1 MTSAYL
7 SLYSQDRPELG
18 RGSGVERM
26 CSCPAPA
33 HEDRKPSCSVHLETG
48 KWFCHGCGEGGGVV
62 KWLRLTRGLPGP
74 EALEA
79 ARRLGLAPEHG
90 DVINSSRV
98 NGRGQSAP
106 NGQRPYRQPC
116 SVNNAPPAALPSR
129 YGACYLYRTPD
140 GTEYARVFRYPENR
154 PVRKADPYT
163 RRSGGKYAGTW
174 THRAPQHRWPYRVE
188 TLTDATPVVIVEG
201 EKCADAL
208 AGLAEGFG
216 VLSWLGGSGAVLRT
230 DWDALAGREVILW
243 PDADEPGREAMARLA
258 GELDRVG
265 AAKVL
270 MIDPEEDRPDGWDV
284 ADAIKEDGW
293 EWEETQRYLLQAEQV
308 DQKECRRLRRVA
320 EKVLVTAEGID
331 PDRIEWIWEPYLPSG
346 AVTLMAGAP
355 GCGKSFL
362 SIALA
367 ADLSRGRTPF
377 HKRRTAKVR
386 TAILSLED
394 DPARTIVPRLKA
406 CGADL
411 GEIVIF
417 DWRHPEADSLET
429 LSLREGTE
437 GELLRV
443 LREGVKLHGIR
454 LVIIDTLTAFTPARM
469 DGNEAVAV
477 RQMMKPLAR
486 FASECGVGVLVIC
499 HARKRSSHDSTHGV
513 QATVL
518 GSVDYVASCRSA
530 LLVQKDPKVD
540 EGTAGIMTHAK
551 CNFGPLGPSLSFSIG
566 TDGWRWGEVRQESA
580 EEIEEALLARRDNRR
595 TKDREER
602 RERRRAETRARIEE
616 RIRTYL
622 EENPGEGISTRELR
636 ENIEARNDTI
646 AGVLNHMLEDGGL
659 VRRRKGKRKVLWHLA
674 DNGQQGRTIDQH
686 KPPENGSRFKNGS
699 QKSKTPGSG
708 SVDRKEKT
716 CPVENKTVPVSPPL
730 CARAGTNLGTG
741 LHPEAETERN
751 KGRRKASPKP
761 NGRSP

>member
-1 MTSAYL
+1 MTGAVL
-7 SLYSQDRPELG
+7 SLYSEDRPGLS
-18 RGSGVERM
+18 RGSGAERM
-26 CSCPAPA
+26 CSCPSPT
-33 HEDRKPSCSVHLETG
+33 HEDRKPSCSVDLESG

-62 KWLRLTRGLPGP
+62 KWLRLTRGLSGP
-74 EALEA
+74 EALET
-79 ARRLGLAPEHG
+79 ARRLGLAPEPRDARHKA
-90 DVINSSRV
+90 RV
-98 NGRGQSAP
+98 NGSHQSAP
-106 NGQRPYRQPC
+106 DGHRPYRQPS
-116 SVNNAPPAALPSR
+116 SVEVAPPVALPSR
-129 YGACYLYRTPD
+129 YAACYQYRTPD
-140 GTEYARVFRYPENR
+140 GTGYARVYRYPENR
-154 PVRKADPYT
+154 PGRKADPYT
-163 RRSGGKYAGTW
+163 LRNSGEQAGTW
-174 THRAPQHRWPYRVE
+174 THRAPQKRWPYRIE
-188 TLTDATPVVIVEG
+188 SLTGATPVVIVEG

-208 AGLAEGFG
+208 AGLTQEVG

-230 DWDALAGREVILW
+230 NWDSLAGREVILW
-243 PDADEPGREAMARLA
+243 PDADDPGREAMARLA
-258 GELDRVG
+258 GELDRIG
-265 AAKVL
+265 AAEVL
-270 MIDPEEDRPDGWDV
+270 MISPEEDRPAGWDV
-284 ADAIKEDGW
+284 ADAIAKHGW
-293 EWEETQRYLLQAEQV
+293 GWEETRQYLLQAEPV
-308 DQKECRRLRRVA
+308 DQQECRRLRRVA

-331 PDRIEWIWEPYLPSG
+331 PDGIDWIWEPYLPAG

-367 ADLSRGRTPF
+367 AELSRGVTPF
-377 HKRRTAKVR
+377 HRRRTGKVP

-417 DWRHPEADSLET
+417 DWCHPEADSLDT
-429 LSLREGTE
+429 LSMREGTE

-443 LREGVKLHGIR
+443 LREGVKLHGLR

-469 DGNEAVAV
+469 DGHEAVAV

-486 FASECGVGVLVIC
+486 FASDCGVAVLVIC

-518 GSVDYVASCRSA
+518 GSVDYVAACRSA
-530 LLVQKDPKVD
+530 LLVQKDPKAD

-551 CNFGPLGPSLSFSIG
+551 CNFGPLGPSLSFLIG
-566 TDGWRWGEVRQESA
+566 ADGWKWGEERQESA

-602 RERRRAETRARIEE
+602 RERRRAETRTRIEE

-646 AGVLNHMLEDGGL
+646 AGVLNGMLEEGCL
-659 VRRRKGKRKVLWHLA
+659 VRRRKGKQKVLWSLA
-674 DNGQQGRTIDQH
+674 EDGDQERMQSGE
-686 KPPENGSRFKNGS
+686 KPLKTGSRLSTGS
-699 QKSKTPGSG
+699 QESKAPEIG
-708 SVDRKEKT
+708 SVDRKEMT
-716 CPVENKTVPVSPPL
+716 CPVEKQPVSNSPPL
-730 CARAGTNLGTG
+730 CARAETGSGTG
-741 LHPEAETERN
+741 LHPEAETDRK
-751 KGRRKASPKP
+751 KGGGKDLPTP

>member
-1 MTSAYL
+1 MTDAYL

-18 RGSGVERM
+18 RGSGIERM
-26 CSCPAPA
+26 CSCPSPA
-33 HEDRKPSCSVHLETG
+33 HEDRKPSCSVHLESG

-74 EALEA
+74 EALET

-90 DVINSSRV
+90 DVKNSSRV

-116 SVNNAPPAALPSR
+116 PVDNAPPAALPAG
-129 YGACYLYRTPD
+129 YAACYRYRTPD
-140 GTEYARVFRYPENR
+140 GAEYARVFRYPENR
-154 PVRKADPYT
+154 PSRKADPYT
-163 RRSGGKYAGTW
+163 RRSGGKHAGTW

-188 TLTDATPVVIVEG
+188 TLTDATPAVIVEG

-243 PDADEPGREAMARLA
+243 PDADGPGREAMARLA
-258 GELDRVG
+258 GELDRIG
-265 AAKVL
+265 AAKVR
-270 MIDPEEDRPDGWDV
+270 MIDPEEDRPNGWDV
-284 ADAIKEDGW
+284 ADAVAEEGWGWKEV
-293 EWEETQRYLLQAEQV
+293 ESYLLRAERV
-308 DQKECRRLRRVA
+308 DQKECRRLRRLA
-320 EKVLVTAEGID
+320 EKVLVTAEGIN
-331 PDRIEWIWEPYLPSG
+331 PDRIDWIWEPYLPAG

-362 SIALA
+362 SVALA
-367 ADLSRGRTPF
+367 AELSQGLTPF
-377 HKRRTAKVR
+377 HRRRAGKIPA
-386 TAILSLED
+386 AILSLED
-394 DPARTIVPRLKA
+394 DPARTIIPRLKA

-411 GEIVIF
+411 GGIVIF

-429 LSLREGTE
+429 LSMREGTE

-443 LREGVKLHGIR
+443 LREGVKLHGLR
-454 LVIIDTLTAFTPARM
+454 LVIVDTLTAFTPARM
-469 DGNEAVAV
+469 DGHEAVAV

-486 FASECGVGVLVIC
+486 FASDCGVGVLVIC

-530 LLVQKDPKVD
+530 LLVQKDPQAE

-551 CNFGPLGPSLSFSIG
+551 CNFGPPGPSLSFSIG
-566 TDGWRWGEVRQESA
+566 ADGWRWGEERQESA
-580 EEIEEALLARRDNRR
+580 DEIEEALLARRDNRR
-595 TKDREER
+595 TRDREER
-602 RERRRAETRARIEE
+602 RERRRAGRRTRIEE

-636 ENIEARNDTI
+636 ENIEVKSDTI
-646 AGVLNHMLEDGGL
+646 AGVLNDMLEDGRL
-659 VRRRKGKRKVLWHLA
+659 VRRRKGKQKVLWSLA
-674 DNGQQGRTIDQH
+674 GNGKQEQTKDED
-686 KPPENGSRFKNGS
+686 KPPETGSRFKTGS
-699 QKSKTPGSG
+699 QKSERNGNRLVSMNT
-708 SVDRKEKT
+708 RT
-716 CPVENKTVPVSPPL
+716 YPVENKPVPVSPPHTR
-730 CARAGTNLGTG
+730 AREPVLGTG
-741 LHPEAETERN
+741 LPAGTEKERK
-751 KGRRKASPKP
+751 KGSGKPPPKP

>member
-1 MTSAYL
+1 MTGACL
-7 SLYSQDRPELG
+7 GLYSQDRPELG
-18 RGSGVERM
+18 RGSGAERM
-26 CSCPAPA
+26 CSCPSPA
-33 HEDRKPSCSVHLETG
+33 HEDRKPSCSVQVESG

-62 KWLRLTRGLPGP
+62 KWLRMTRGLSGA
-74 EALEA
+74 EALET
-79 ARRLGLAPEHG
+79 ARRFGLAPDPERG
-90 DVINSSRV
+90 RDKRP
-98 NGRGQSAP
+98 GRGSAP
-106 NGQRPYRQPC
+106 SSSNGHRRYRQPS
-116 SVNNAPPAALPSR
+116 SVENAPLATLPLR
-129 YGACYLYRTPD
+129 YGACYRYRTPD

-154 PVRKADPYT
+154 PARKADPYT

-174 THRAPQHRWPYRVE
+174 THRAPRNRWPYRVE

-208 AGLAEGFG
+208 AGLAEGYG

-230 DWDALAGREVILW
+230 NWDALSGRKVILW
-243 PDADEPGREAMARLA
+243 PDADDPGREAMARLA
-258 GELDRVG
+258 GELDRIG
-265 AAKVL
+265 AAEVL
-270 MIDPEEDRPDGWDV
+270 MISPEEERPAGWDV
-284 ADAIKEDGW
+284 ADAIAKDGW
-293 EWEETQRYLLQAEQV
+293 GWEETRRYLLQAEPV
-308 DQKECRRLRRVA
+308 DQQECRRLRRVA

-331 PDRIEWIWEPYLPSG
+331 PDRIDWIWEPYLPAG

-367 ADLSRGRTPF
+367 AELSRGVTPF
-377 HKRRTAKVR
+377 HGRRIGKVP

-411 GEIVIF
+411 EEIVIF
-417 DWRHPEADSLET
+417 DWRHPEADSLDT
-429 LSLREGTE
+429 LSMREGTE

-443 LREGVKLHGIR
+443 LREGVKMHGLR

-469 DGNEAVAV
+469 DGHEAVAV

-486 FASECGVGVLVIC
+486 FASDCGVGVLVIC

-513 QATVL
+513 QATVM

-530 LLVQKDPKVD
+530 LLVQKDPKAD

-551 CNFGPLGPSLSFSIG
+551 CNFGPLGPSLSFSID
-566 TDGWRWGEVRQESA
+566 TDGWKWGEERQESA

-622 EENPGEGISTRELR
+622 EEIPGEGISTRELR

-646 AGVLNHMLEDGGL
+646 AGVLNGMLEEGRL
-659 VRRRKGKRKVLWHLA
+659 IRRRKGKQKVLWSLA
-674 DNGQQGRTIDQH
+674 EDGDQERMQSEE
-686 KPPENGSRFKNGS
+686 KPLKTGSRLSAGS
-699 QKSKTPGSG
+699 QESIAPEIG

-716 CPVENKTVPVSPPL
+716 CPVENQPVSNSPPL
-730 CARAGTNLGTG
+730 CARTETGSGTG
-741 LHPEAETERN
+741 LHPEAETDRK
-751 KGRRKASPKP
+751 KGGGKDLPRP

>member
-1 MTSAYL
+1 M
-7 SLYSQDRPELG
+7 
-18 RGSGVERM
+18 
-26 CSCPAPA
+26 
-33 HEDRKPSCSVHLETG
+33 
-48 KWFCHGCGEGGGVV
+48 
-62 KWLRLTRGLPGP
+62 
-74 EALEA
+74 
-79 ARRLGLAPEHG
+79 RRLLPVPHA
-90 DVINSSRV
+90 
-98 NGRGQSAP
+98 GRRP
-106 NGQRPYRQPC
+106 NTLGSY
-116 SVNNAPPAALPSR
+116 
-129 YGACYLYRTPD
+129 
-140 GTEYARVFRYPENR
+140 RYPENR
-154 PVRKADPYT
+154 AGRKADPYT
-163 RRSGGKYAGTW
+163 LRTDGKHAGTW
-174 THRAPQHRWPYRVE
+174 THRAPQNRWPYRVE

-243 PDADEPGREAMARLA
+243 PDADDPGREAMARLA
-258 GELDRVG
+258 GELDRIG
-265 AAKVL
+265 AAKVRL
-270 MIDPEEDRPDGWDV
+270 IDPKEDRPNGWDV
-284 ADAIKEDGW
+284 ADAVAEEGWGWKEV
-293 EWEETQRYLLQAEQV
+293 ESYLLRAEPV
-308 DQKECRRLRRVA
+308 DQQECRRLRRVA
-320 EKVLVTAEGID
+320 EQVLVSAGEIEPGRID
-331 PDRIEWIWEPYLPSG
+331 WIWEPYLPAG

-367 ADLSRGRTPF
+367 ASLSRGLTPF
-377 HKRRTAKVR
+377 HGRGTGKIPA
-386 TAILSLED
+386 AILSLED

-417 DWRHPEADSLET
+417 DWRHPEADSLDS
-429 LSLREGTE
+429 LSMREGTE

-443 LREGVKLHGIR
+443 LREGVKMHGLR

-530 LLVQKDPKVD
+530 LLVQNDPKAD
-540 EGTAGIMTHAK
+540 EKTAGIMTHAK
-551 CNFGPLGPSLSFSIG
+551 CNFGPLGLSLSFSIG
-566 TDGWRWGEVRQESA
+566 ADGWNWGEERQETA
-580 EEIEEALLARRDNRR
+580 EEIEEALLARKNNRR
-595 TKDREER
+595 TRDREER
-602 RERRRAETRARIEE
+602 RESRRAATRARIEE

-646 AGVLNHMLEDGGL
+646 AGVLNQMLEEGRL
-659 VRRRKGKRKVLWHLA
+659 VRRRKGRQKVLWSLA
-674 DNGQQGRTIDQH
+674 EEGNQERMQSGEKPLKTGSRLSSGSQES
-686 KPPENGSRFKNGS
+686 KPPGI
-699 QKSKTPGSG
+699 G

-716 CPVENKTVPVSPPL
+716 CPVENQSVPDSLPIY
-730 CARAGTNLGTG
+730 ARAETGSGTG

-751 KGRRKASPKP
+751 KGSGKPPPKP

>member
-1 MTSAYL
+1 MTGAYL

-26 CSCPAPA
+26 CSCPSPA
-33 HEDRKPSCSVHLETG
+33 HEDRKPSCSVHMETG

-62 KWLRLTRGLPGP
+62 KWLRLARGLLGP
-74 EALEA
+74 EALET
-79 ARRLGLAPEHG
+79 ARRLGLAPDPGRARHKTP
-90 DVINSSRV
+90 V
-98 NGRGQSAP
+98 NGSLRSPP
-106 NGQRPYRQPC
+106 NGHRPYLQPS
-116 SVNNAPPAALPSR
+116 SVDTAPPAALPTR
-129 YGACYLYRTPD
+129 YEACYRYRSPD
-140 GTEYARVFRYPENR
+140 GAEYARVFRYPEKH
-154 PVRKADPYT
+154 PGRKADPYT
-163 RRSGGKYAGTW
+163 RSSGGKNAGTW
-174 THRAPQHRWPYRVE
+174 THRAPHHRCPYRIE
-188 TLTDATPVVIVEG
+188 TLTDATRVVIVEG

-208 AGLAEGFG
+208 AGLTREVG

-230 DWDALAGREVILW
+230 DWGALAGRKVILW
-243 PDADEPGREAMARLA
+243 PDADDPGREAMTRVA

-265 AAKVL
+265 AAEVL
-270 MIDPEEDRPDGWDV
+270 MISPEKERPDGWDV
-284 ADAIKEDGW
+284 ADAIAKDGW
-293 EWEETQRYLLQAEQV
+293 GWEETQRYLLQTEPV
-308 DQKECRRLRRVA
+308 DQQECRRLRRVA
-320 EKVLVTAEGID
+320 EKVLVMAEGID
-331 PDRIEWIWEPYLPSG
+331 PDRIDWIWEPYLPAG

-367 ADLSRGRTPF
+367 AELSRGLTPF
-377 HKRRTAKVR
+377 HGRRIGKVP

-417 DWRHPEADSLET
+417 DWRRPEADSLDT
-429 LSLREGTE
+429 LSMREGTE

-443 LREGVKLHGIR
+443 LREGVKLHGLR

-469 DGNEAVAV
+469 DGHEAVAV

-530 LLVQKDPKVD
+530 VLVQKDPRAD
-540 EGTAGIMTHAK
+540 GGTAGVMTHAK
-551 CNFGPLGPSLSFSIG
+551 CNFGPPGPSLSFSIG
-566 TDGWRWGEVRQESA
+566 GDGWRWGEERQESA

-636 ENIEARNDTI
+636 ENIDARCDTI
-646 AGVLNHMLEDGGL
+646 AGTLNQMLEEGRL
-659 VRRRKGKRKVLWHLA
+659 VRRRKGKQKVLWSLGEVG
-674 DNGQQGRTIDQH
+674 NQERIQSGE
-686 KPPENGSRFKNGS
+686 KPLKTGSRFSTGS
-699 QKSKTPGSG
+699 QKSKTSGSG
-708 SVDRKEKT
+708 LVDRKEKT
-716 CPVENKTVPVSPPL
+716 CPVENKPVPVSPPYTR
-730 CARAGTNLGTG
+730 AREPVLGTG
-741 LHPEAETERN
+741 LHPQAERGRN
-751 KGRRKASPKP
+751 KGSGKEPPKP

>member
-1 MTSAYL
+1 MTGAVL
-7 SLYSQDRPELG
+7 SLYAEDRPGLR
-18 RGSGVERM
+18 RGSGAERM
-26 CSCPAPA
+26 CSCPSPG
-33 HEDRKPSCSVHLETG
+33 HEDRKPSCSVQLESG

-74 EALEA
+74 EALET

-90 DVINSSRV
+90 DVKQSSRV
-98 NGRGQSAP
+98 NGRRQSAP

-116 SVNNAPPAALPSR
+116 SVENAPPAALPSR
-129 YGACYLYRTPD
+129 CAACYRYRTPD
-140 GTEYARVFRYPENR
+140 GTEYARVYRYPGNR
-154 PVRKADPYT
+154 PGRKADPYT
-163 RRSGGKYAGTW
+163 LRNSGEHAGTW
-174 THRAPQHRWPYRVE
+174 THRGPQKRWAYRIEDLSPSV
-188 TLTDATPVVIVEG
+188 PVVIVEG

-208 AGLAEGFG
+208 AGLTQEVG

-243 PDADEPGREAMARLA
+243 PDADDPGREAMARLA
-258 GELDRVG
+258 GKLDRIG
-265 AAKVL
+265 AAEVRV
-270 MIDPEEDRPDGWDV
+270 IDPEEDRPAGWDV
-284 ADAIKEDGW
+284 ADAIAEEGWGW
-293 EWEETQRYLLQAEQV
+293 EEVERYLLRAERV
-308 DQKECRRLRRVA
+308 DEEENRRLRRVA
-320 EKVLVTAEGID
+320 GQVLVSAGEIEPGRID
-331 PDRIEWIWEPYLPSG
+331 WLWEPYLPTG

-367 ADLSRGRTPF
+367 AELSQGLTPF
-377 HKRRTAKVR
+377 HRRRIGKVP

-417 DWRHPEADSLET
+417 DQHHREADLLET
-429 LSLREGTE
+429 LSMRDGTE

-443 LREGVKLHGIR
+443 LREGVKMHGLR
-454 LVIIDTLTAFTPARM
+454 MVIIDTLTAFTPARM
-469 DGNEAVAV
+469 DGHEAVAV

-499 HARKRSSHDSTHGV
+499 HARKRSSHDSTHGA

-518 GSVDYVASCRSA
+518 GSVDYVAACRSA
-530 LLVQKDPKVD
+530 LLVQKDPKAE
-540 EGTAGIMTHAK
+540 EGTAGVMTHAK
-551 CNFGPLGPSLSFSIG
+551 CNFGPLGGSLSFSIG
-566 TDGWRWGEVRQESA
+566 TDGWRWGEERQESA

-595 TKDREER
+595 TKDREEQ
-602 RERRRAETRARIEE
+602 REARRAGRRTRIEE

-646 AGVLNHMLEDGGL
+646 AGVLNQMLEEGRL
-659 VRRRKGKRKVLWHLA
+659 IRRRKGKQKVLWSLA
-674 DNGQQGRTIDQH
+674 GNGKRERNKDEG
-686 KPPENGSRFKNGS
+686 KPPETGSRLSTGS
-699 QKSKTPGSG
+699 QESKPPGIG

-716 CPVENKTVPVSPPL
+716 CPVENQSVPDSPPL
-730 CARAGTNLGTG
+730 YARAETGSGTG
-741 LHPEAETERN
+741 LYPEAETERD
-751 KGRRKASPKP
+751 KGRGEDPPKP

>member
-1 MTSAYL
+1 MTGAYL

-18 RGSGVERM
+18 RGSAAERM
-26 CSCPAPA
+26 CSCPSPV
-33 HEDRKPSCSVHLETG
+33 HEDRKPSCSVQVETG

-62 KWLRLTRGLPGP
+62 KWLRLARGLPGP
-74 EALEA
+74 EALET
-79 ARRLGLAPEHG
+79 ARRLGLAPDPGCGG
-90 DVINSSRV
+90 DKRLV
-98 NGRGQSAP
+98 NGSVP
-106 NGQRPYRQPC
+106 SSSNGHRPYRQPS
-116 SVNNAPPAALPSR
+116 SVDDAPPAALPAR
-129 YGACYLYRTPD
+129 CAACYRYRTPD

-154 PVRKADPYT
+154 PARKADPYT
-163 RRSGGKYAGTW
+163 RRSSGKYAGTW
-174 THRAPQHRWPYRVE
+174 THRAPQHRWPFRVE

-208 AGLAEGFG
+208 AGLAEGYG

-230 DWDALAGREVILW
+230 DWDSLAGREVILW
-243 PDADEPGREAMARLA
+243 PDADDPGREAMARLA

-265 AAKVL
+265 AAEVL
-270 MIDPEEDRPDGWDV
+270 MVDLEEDRPDGWDV
-284 ADAIKEDGW
+284 ADAIAKDGW
-293 EWEETQRYLLQAEQV
+293 GWEEVKRHLLQAEPV
-308 DQKECRRLRRVA
+308 DQQECRRLRRVA

-331 PDRIEWIWEPYLPSG
+331 PDRIEWIWEPYLPAG

-367 ADLSRGRTPF
+367 AELSRGLTPF
-377 HKRRTAKVR
+377 HGRRTGKVP

-417 DWRHPEADSLET
+417 DWCHPEADSLET
-429 LSLREGTE
+429 LSMREGTE

-443 LREGVKLHGIR
+443 LREGVKLHGLR

-469 DGNEAVAV
+469 DGHEAVAV

-486 FASECGVGVLVIC
+486 FASDCGVGVLVIC

-530 LLVQKDPKVD
+530 VLVQKDPRAE
-540 EGTAGIMTHAK
+540 EGTAGVMTHAK

-566 TDGWRWGEVRQESA
+566 GDGWRWGEERKESA

-616 RIRTYL
+616 RIHTYL
-622 EENPGEGISTRELR
+622 EENPREGISTRELR
-636 ENIEARNDTI
+636 ENIEARCDTI
-646 AGVLNHMLEDGGL
+646 AGVLNHMLEEGRL
-659 VRRRKGKRKVLWHLA
+659 IRRRKGKQKVLWSLA
-674 DNGQQGRTIDQH
+674 EDGNQERMQSKE
-686 KPPENGSRFKNGS
+686 KPLKTGSRFSTGS
-699 QKSKTPGSG
+699 QESTIPGSG
-708 SVDRKEKT
+708 LVDRKEKT
-716 CPVENKTVPVSPPL
+716 CPVENKPVPVSPPYTR
-730 CARAGTNLGTG
+730 AREPVLGTG
-741 LHPEAETERN
+741 LHPQAERGRN
-751 KGRRKASPKP
+751 KGSGKEPPKP

>member
-1 MTSAYL
+1 MTGAYL

-18 RGSGVERM
+18 RGSGAERM
-26 CSCPAPA
+26 CSCPSPV
-33 HEDRKPSCSVHLETG
+33 HEDRNPSCSVQVESG

-74 EALEA
+74 EALET
-79 ARRLGLAPEHG
+79 ARRLGLAPEP
-90 DVINSSRV
+90 RV
-98 NGRGQSAP
+98 NGRLPSSP
-106 NGQRPYRQPC
+106 NGRRPYRQPS
-116 SVNNAPPAALPSR
+116 SVDNAPPTDLPSR
-129 YGACYLYRTPD
+129 YAACYRYRTPD
-140 GTEYARVFRYPENR
+140 GTEYARVCRYPENR
-154 PVRKADPYT
+154 PDRKADPYT
-163 RRSGGKYAGTW
+163 RRSDGKYAGTW
-174 THRAPQHRWPYRVE
+174 THRAPENRWPYRIE
-188 TLTDATPVVIVEG
+188 HLSESGPVVIVEG

-208 AGLAEGFG
+208 AGLTREVG

-230 DWDALAGREVILW
+230 DWGALSGREVILW
-243 PDADEPGREAMARLA
+243 PDADDPGREAMARLA
-258 GELDRVG
+258 GELDRIG
-265 AAKVL
+265 AAEAL
-270 MIDPEEDRPDGWDV
+270 MISPEEDRPDGWDV
-284 ADAIKEDGW
+284 ADAITEEGW
-293 EWEETQRYLLQAEQV
+293 GWKETQQYLLRAEPV
-308 DQKECRRLRRVA
+308 DQQECRRLRRVA

-331 PDRIEWIWEPYLPSG
+331 PDRIEWIWEPYLPAG

-367 ADLSRGRTPF
+367 ASLSQGLTPF
-377 HKRRTAKVR
+377 HRRRTGETP

-411 GEIVIF
+411 GEMVIF
-417 DWRHPEADSLET
+417 DWRRPEADSLDT
-429 LSLREGTE
+429 LSMREGTE

-443 LREGVKLHGIR
+443 LREGVKLHGLR
-454 LVIIDTLTAFTPARM
+454 MVIIDTLTAFTPARM
-469 DGNEAVAV
+469 DGHEAVAV

-486 FASECGVGVLVIC
+486 FASDCGVAVLVIC

-530 LLVQKDPKVD
+530 VLVQKDPKAD

-551 CNFGPLGPSLSFSIG
+551 CNFGPLGPSISFSIG
-566 TDGWRWGEVRQESA
+566 EDGWRWGEERQESA

-595 TKDREER
+595 TRDREER

-616 RIRTYL
+616 RLRTYL

-646 AGVLNHMLEDGGL
+646 AGVLHHMLEKGGL
-659 VRRRKGKRKVLWHLA
+659 TRRRKGKQKVLWSLA
-674 DNGQQGRTIDQH
+674 EDRDQERMQSGERSL
-686 KPPENGSRFKNGS
+686 KTGSRSSTGS
-699 QKSKTPGSG
+699 QESNTLGIG
-708 SVDRKEKT
+708 SVDRKEKV
-716 CPVENKTVPVSPPL
+716 CPVETQPVSISPPL
-730 CARAGTNLGTG
+730 CTRAETGSGTG
-741 LHPEAETERN
+741 LHPEAQKERN
-751 KGRRKASPKP
+751 KRSGKDPPKP

>member
-1 MTSAYL
+1 MTGAYL
-7 SLYSQDRPELG
+7 SLYSEDRPELG
-18 RGSGVERM
+18 RGSGAERM
-26 CSCPAPA
+26 CSCPSPG
-33 HEDRKPSCSVHLETG
+33 HEDRKPSCSVHLESG

-62 KWLRLTRGLPGP
+62 TWLRLTRGLPGP
-74 EALEA
+74 EALEK

-90 DVINSSRV
+90 DVKNSSRV
-98 NGRGQSAP
+98 NGRLQSAP

-116 SVNNAPPAALPSR
+116 SVENAPPTALPSR
-129 YGACYLYRTPD
+129 YAACYRYRTPD
-140 GTEYARVFRYPENR
+140 GAEYARVYRDPANR
-154 PVRKADPYT
+154 PGRKADPYT
-163 RRSGGKYAGTW
+163 LRNSGEHAGTW
-174 THRAPQHRWPYRVE
+174 THRAPRNRWPYRVE

-216 VLSWLGGSGAVLRT
+216 VLSWLGGSGAVGRT
-230 DWDALAGREVILW
+230 DWKALAGREVILW
-243 PDADEPGREAMARLA
+243 PDADGPGREAMARLG
-258 GELDRVG
+258 GELDRIG
-265 AAKVL
+265 AAEVRV
-270 MIDPEEDRPDGWDV
+270 IEPEPDRPDGWDV
-284 ADAIKEDGW
+284 ADAIAKDGW
-293 EWEETQRYLLQAEQV
+293 GWEETQRYLLRAERV
-308 DQKECRRLRRVA
+308 DQQECRRLRRVA

-331 PDRIEWIWEPYLPSG
+331 PDRIDWIWEPYLPAG

-367 ADLSRGRTPF
+367 ASLSQGLTPF
-377 HKRRTAKVR
+377 HGRRTGKIR

-411 GEIVIF
+411 SEIVIF
-417 DWRHPEADSLET
+417 DRRHPEADPLET
-429 LSLREGTE
+429 LSTREGTE

-443 LREGVKLHGIR
+443 LREGVKTHDLR
-454 LVIIDTLTAFTPARM
+454 LVIIDTLTAFTPART
-469 DGNEAVAV
+469 DGHEAVAV

-499 HARKRSSHDSTHGV
+499 HTRKRGSHDSAHGV

-530 LLVQKDPKVD
+530 LLVQRDPKG
-540 EGTAGIMTHAK
+540 EAGTAGMMTHAK

-566 TDGWRWGEVRQESA
+566 TDGWRWGEQRQESA
-580 EEIEEALLARRDNRR
+580 DEIEEALLARREHRR
-595 TKDREER
+595 IKGREKQ
-602 RERRRAETRARIEE
+602 REARRAGRQTRIEE

-636 ENIEARNDTI
+636 ENIEVKCDTI
-646 AGVLNHMLEDGGL
+646 AGVLNQMLEDGRL
-659 VRRRKGKRKVLWHLA
+659 LRRRKGRQKVLWSLA
-674 DNGQQGRTIDQH
+674 GNGKRERIKDEDE
-686 KPPENGSRFKNGS
+686 PPKTGSRFKTGS
-699 QKSKTPGSG
+699 QKPERNGNRLDSMNS
-708 SVDRKEKT
+708 RAY
-716 CPVENKTVPVSPPL
+716 PVENKPVPVSPPHTR
-730 CARAGTNLGTG
+730 AREPVLGTG
-741 LHPEAETERN
+741 LHPEAEKERN
-751 KGRRKASPKP
+751 KRSGEDPPKP

>member
-18 RGSGVERM
+18 RGSGAERM
-26 CSCPAPA
+26 CSCPSPA

-48 KWFCHGCGEGGGVV
+48 KWFCHACGEGGGVV
-62 KWLRLTRGLPGP
+62 KWLRLTRGLGGP
-74 EALEA
+74 EALET

-90 DVINSSRV
+90 DIINSSRV
-98 NGRGQSAP
+98 NGRRRSAP

-116 SVNNAPPAALPSR
+116 SVDNAPLAALPLR
-129 YGACYLYRTPD
+129 YGACYRYRTPD

-154 PVRKADPYT
+154 PARKADPYT
-163 RRSGGKYAGTW
+163 RRSSGKYAGTLDPPGPAEPLALP
-174 THRAPQHRWPYRVE
+174 RRNPDGCNPGGNRRGREVRR
-188 TLTDATPVVIVEG
+188 
-201 EKCADAL
+201 CA
-208 AGLAEGFG
+208 GGTGGGFRSAE
-216 VLSWLGGSGAVLRT
+216 
-230 DWDALAGREVILW
+230 LAGRQRRRPADGLGRAGGEGSDPVAGRRRSGAGGDGQIGRRARPHRSGQG
-243 PDADEPGREAMARLA
+243 PDDQPGRGPARGLGRGRRHREGRMGMGGNPA
-258 GELDRVG
+258 VSPPG
-265 AAKVL
+265 
-270 MIDPEEDRPDGWDV
+270 P
-284 ADAIKEDGW
+284 
-293 EWEETQRYLLQAEQV
+293 EQV
-308 DQKECRRLRRVA
+308 DQQECRRLRRVA

-331 PDRIEWIWEPYLPSG
+331 PDRIDWIWEPYLPAG

-367 ADLSRGRTPF
+367 AELSRGRTPF
-377 HKRRTAKVR
+377 HRRRTGKIPA
-386 TAILSLED
+386 AILSLED

-417 DWRHPEADSLET
+417 DWRHPEADPLDSL
-429 LSLREGTE
+429 SMREGTE

-443 LREGVKLHGIR
+443 LREGVRMHGIR

-469 DGNEAVAV
+469 DGHEAVAV

-486 FASECGVGVLVIC
+486 FAAECGVGVLVIC

-530 LLVQKDPKVD
+530 VLVQKDPRAED
-540 EGTAGIMTHAK
+540 GTAGIMTHAK

-566 TDGWRWGEVRQESA
+566 GDGWKWGEERQETA

-595 TKDREER
+595 TRDREER
-602 RERRRAETRARIEE
+602 RERRRAETRTRIEE

-636 ENIEARNDTI
+636 ENIEARCDTI
-646 AGVLNHMLEDGGL
+646 AGVLNLMLEEGRL
-659 VRRRKGKRKVLWHLA
+659 VRRRKGKQKVLWHLA
-674 DNGQQGRTIDQH
+674 GNAQQERTNDED
-686 KPPENGSRFKNGS
+686 KRLKTGSRFETGSKN
-699 QKSKTPGSG
+699 QKP
-708 SVDRKEKT
+708 
-716 CPVENKTVPVSPPL
+716 
-730 CARAGTNLGTG
+730 
-741 LHPEAETERN
+741 RN
-751 KGRRKASPKP
+751 
-761 NGRSP
+761 RSS